1 MNRRR
6 AQRARTD
13 RHSPSEAA
21 AFSHSTLGG
30 DLLPFHRFDFLA
42 SLVRQALPL
51 RCLVCDEPGADGRD
65 LCLACHAGLPW
76 NEHACR
82 LCALP
87 LPADEP
93 AERCGVC
100 LHDPPRQSATAA
112 VFLYAAPV
120 DQLLIRFKFHQDL
133 AAGRLLSQL
142 MLQRVPAFATG
153 PLAPVP
159 LHWRRL
165 RSRGYD
171 QALELTRPLARA
183 LRQPL
188 WRGLHRDRLTAAQ
201 SDLDADARRRNLRDA
216 FAVTS
221 QAPLR
226 VTLVDDVMTTGAT
239 MEAAAR
245 ALHRA
250 GSVQVYLWICARVP

>member
-1 MNRRR
+1 
-6 AQRARTD
+6 
-13 RHSPSEAA
+13 
-21 AFSHSTLGG
+21 
-30 DLLPFHRFDFLA
+30 LA
-42 SLVRQALPL
+42 WLSRQALPL
-51 RCLVCDEPGADGRD
+51 RCLVCDEPGAEGRD
-65 LCLACHAGLPW
+65 LCLACHAALPW
-76 NEHACR
+76 NEHACP

-100 LHDPPRQSATAA
+100 LHDPPRQSAAAA
-112 VFLYAAPV
+112 VFLYVAPV

-216 FAVTS
+216 FSVTS
-221 QAPLR
+221 PPPSRL
-226 VTLVDDVMTTGAT
+226 TIVDDVMTTGAT
-239 MEAAAR
+239 LDAAVHAVEQAGLPDA
-245 ALHRA
+245 ALW
-250 GSVQVYLWICARVP
+250 VCARVP